1 MELEKKTEGLSGAIS
16 AFEPGMPTAR
26 LRVYADTSAIGG
38 CEDEEYRVDSRRLF
52 EGFRN
57 GQTILVLSELTL
69 REFADAPA
77 EVRAVIDAVPESHTE
92 MLEVNDEAE
101 RLAAAYVDSGALEP
115 SQGADALH
123 VALASLARVDV
134 LASWNFRHMV
144 SLRRIRA
151 YNAVNRRL
159 GCPAVDIRTPKEVND
174 AA

>member
-1 MELEKKTEGLSGAIS
+1 
-16 AFEPGMPTAR
+16 MPTAK

-38 CEDEEYRVDSRRLF
+38 CEDDEFRVESRRLF

-57 GQTILVLSELTL
+57 GQAILVLSELTL
-69 REFADAPA
+69 RELADAPGT
-77 EVRAVIDAVPESHTE
+77 VRAVIGAVPGGNTE
-92 MLEVNDEAE
+92 MLEVSDDAE

-144 SLRRIRA
+144 SLWRIRA
-151 YNAVNRRL
+151 YNDVNRRL
-159 GCPAVDIRTPKEVND
+159 GCPALDIRTPKEVND

>member
-1 MELEKKTEGLSGAIS
+1 
-16 AFEPGMPTAR
+16 
-26 LRVYADTSAIGG
+26 
-38 CEDEEYRVDSRRLF
+38 
-52 EGFRN
+52 
-57 GQTILVLSELTL
+57 
-69 REFADAPA
+69 
-77 EVRAVIDAVPESHTE
+77 
-92 MLEVNDEAE
+92 MLEVSDEAE

-151 YNAVNRRL
+151 YNDVNRRL
-159 GCPAVDIRTPKEVND
+159 GCPALDIRTPKEVND